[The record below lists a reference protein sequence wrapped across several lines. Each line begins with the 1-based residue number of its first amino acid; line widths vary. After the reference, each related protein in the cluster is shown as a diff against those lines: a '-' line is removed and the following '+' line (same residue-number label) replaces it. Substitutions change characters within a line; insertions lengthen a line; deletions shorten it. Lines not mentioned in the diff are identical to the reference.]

1 MEYFKDEILIIA
13 EDEKRNS
20 RIKDLIK
27 KNVINAKVHTA
38 KEINKAIDIY
48 INNVKIDFVIID
60 SVSISF
66 DSFELLKKL
75 KRIKS
80 RVGILLLSEEITKEL
95 SLKALEEGAYNLIS
109 LDRSADAILINIR
122 SYFQGIE
129 NDRLKVEIIQF
140 LEEGKLT
147 YVLPNS
153 LKYVPVVSY
162 HLTRDLAQAGL
173 VAEDEIDNVKFGL
186 QEILINAIEHG
197 NLEITFEEKS
207 KLLKKGYEISK
218 IIDKF
223 SKNKKYNDRKVRI
236 DFTLTKEKAE
246 YIVTDEGYG
255 FDWKSLTKKNLK
267 KDLFLEHGRGIAM
280 AKKHFDEFFFN
291 AKGNQV
297 TMMIFKKSE

>member
-1 MEYFKDEILIIA
+1 MEYFKDEILLVI
-13 EDEKRNS
+13 EDKNRY
-20 RIKDLIK
+20 KKVLDLIRE
-27 KNVINAKVHTA
+27 NVLNVKIHSAKDFHD
-38 KEINKAIDIY
+38 AIDTY

-60 SVSISF
+60 SLTEKY

-80 RVGILLLSEEITKEL
+80 KVGILILSEDITKEL
-95 SLKALEEGAYNLIS
+95 SLKALNDGAYNLIS
-109 LDRSADAILINIR
+109 LDKSLDAIIINIR
-122 SYFQGIE
+122 SYFHGLQS
-129 NDRLKVEIIQF
+129 DRLKVEIIQF

-153 LKYVPVVSY
+153 LKYIPVVSH
-162 HLTRDLAQAGL
+162 HLTRDLAQVGL
-173 VAEDEIDNVKFGL
+173 VNEDEIDNIKFGL
-186 QEILINAIEHG
+186 QEILINSIEHG

-223 SKNKKYNDRKVRI
+223 SSNKKYAERKVRI

-246 YIVTDEGYG
+246 YIITDEGNG
-255 FDWKSLTKKNLK
+255 FEWKALSEKKSK
-267 KDLFLEHGRGIAM
+267 KDLLLEHGRGISM

-291 AKGNQV
+291 SKGNQV
-297 TMMIFKKSE
+297 TMMIFKK